1 MTAIPAATTV
11 MAADGDSACS
21 RKPASSEPS
30 GITPQP
36 ICRATL
42 LVRPRR
48 WLGVIRIRYVWTDTF
63 HDGPTKP
70 NTVTTGHSH
79 SGTRITTISASS
91 TVQIHMQPVMVMP
104 TGTLCWNQ
112 GAANAPARPP
122 APMHATMTPTSAG
135 AAPSCLASTMRPR
148 VRTCNSTFTEA
159 AKKALYL
166 RNGCRQVQASPS
178 PSSARSLPTLARN
191 RREPARNPPEPACE
205 TRGPACIGALM
216 KGSVTR
222 EAR

>member
-11 MAADGDSACS
+11 MAAAGDSACS

-30 GITPQP
+30 GVTPQA
-36 ICRATL
+36 ICTATL

-70 NTVTTGHSH
+70 NMATTGHSH
-79 SGTRITTISASS
+79 SGVRISTINASS
-91 TVQIHMQPVMVMP
+91 TVQIHMQPVMVRP
-104 TGTLCWNQ
+104 AGILRWNQ
-112 GAANAPARPP
+112 GATNAPARPP
-122 APMHATMTPTSAG
+122 APMHATMTPISAG
-135 AAPSCLASTMRPR
+135 AAPSCLASTMSPR
-148 VRTCNSTFTEA
+148 VSTCNSTFTEA

-178 PSSARSLPTLARN
+178 PSSAR
-191 RREPARNPPEPACE
+191 ACP
-205 TRGPACIGALM
+205 R
-216 KGSVTR
+216 
-222 EAR
+222 